1 MSRETFDQL
10 RRTAVILLLLV
21 VTFIVVPRD
30 RTDPAALEATGGAS
44 PTASV
49 VLVEVGG
56 EVSGSTAVSP
66 EPSPSSPLPSPTATA
81 TPPSAATPTGTP
93 PPTATP
99 SATPAPTPV
108 PDAAAF
114 SAEVLTCTSISGSAC
129 NGQLAAAPVNA
140 GSFVALVRFTN
151 ATAGDELNAILD
163 GPSGAIPGFPY
174 TVTSAGDGYYYSQF
188 EAGGLPA
195 GDYTVTATRNG
206 EPVATTSFTK
216 AGG

>member
-10 RRTAVILLLLV
+10 RRTMVILLLLV

-44 PTASV
+44 PTPSV
-49 VLVEVGG
+49 ILAEVGG
-56 EVSGSTAVSP
+56 EVSASTAVSP
-66 EPSPSSPLPSPTATA
+66 EPSPPPSPPSPTAAA
-81 TPPSAATPTGTP
+81 TPAPAATPTASPIPAATQ
-93 PPTATP
+93 TAT
-99 SATPAPTPV
+99 AAPTPLAD
-108 PDAAAF
+108 DAGF
-114 SAEVLTCTSISGSAC
+114 SAEVLTCSSISGSAC
-129 NGQLAAAPVNA
+129 NGQLAAAPGNG
-140 GSFVALVRFTN
+140 GSFIALVRFTN
-151 ATAGDELNAILD
+151 ASAGDELNVILD
-163 GPSGAIPGFPY
+163 GPSGPIPGFPY

-195 GDYTVTATRNG
+195 GDYTATATRNG